1 MCMHMPAHILTHAHM
16 HVCVQTL
23 IHLHAHT
30 HMQIISHDLR
40 KPIGIAVD
48 WKGNNIY
55 FSDTRNPDR
64 LGRIEVASCDGK
76 RRKVLFHN
84 LTRPGPLALNVLTG

>member
-1 MCMHMPAHILTHAHM
+1 
-16 HVCVQTL
+16 
-23 IHLHAHT
+23 
-30 HMQIISHDLR
+30 MQIISHDLR
-40 KPIGIAVD
+40 YPIGIAVD

-55 FSDTRNPDR
+55 FSDTRDINTDG